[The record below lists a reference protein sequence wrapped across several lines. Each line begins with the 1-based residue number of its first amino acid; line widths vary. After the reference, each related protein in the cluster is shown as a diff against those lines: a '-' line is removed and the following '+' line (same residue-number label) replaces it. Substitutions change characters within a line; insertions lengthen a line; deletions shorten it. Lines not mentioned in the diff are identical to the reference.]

1 MMDARFLPN
10 HLLRLVTAE
19 DRAELGLETYEER
32 MKKLVVKTE
41 RQLQSQIVQYL
52 RLRGIEVL
60 WHRTDKR
67 SHATKGWPDITFAVL
82 SNGFPMACGYE
93 VKFGSG
99 TLAPGQNQMLQR
111 LQTRPNSWRVR
122 VIRNFIEVVDDLREM
137 GL

>member
-1 MMDARFLPN
+1 MSP
-10 HLLRLVTAE
+10 E
-19 DRAELGLETYEER
+19 DRKVLGIETSEEFMKR
-32 MKKLVVKTE
+32 MVVKTE

-67 SHATKGWPDITFAVL
+67 SAATKGWPDITFAVV
-82 SNGFPMACGYE
+82 SNGFPMACAYE

-99 TLAPGQNQMLQR
+99 TTSPGQRKMLDM
-111 LQTRPNSWRVR
+111 LQTRPNCWRVR
-122 VIRNFIEVVDDLREM
+122 VIRRFIEVVDDMREM